1 MKCMAMIRNRLI
13 TGIFLLAMAAPLFAQ
28 DAEEKNDKIQTMKVA
43 FITEKIMLTPKEA
56 QVFWPVYNEC
66 QEKKDKINLER
77 RTTREYYNQHAATM
91 TDKEAGDILNKL
103 VSLEQQDV
111 NLFVE
116 YNNKYKQLLPVKKV
130 MDLYIA
136 ENQFKAWI
144 ISRLRGTAPVGTG
157 RRK

>member
-1 MKCMAMIRNRLI
+1 MTKNK
-13 TGIFLLAMAAPLFAQ
+13 LLFGLLLLPVISPMFAQ
-28 DAEEKNDKIQTMKVA
+28 EVDERNEKMQALKVA
-43 FITEKIMLTPKEA
+43 FITEKINLNSKEA

-66 QEKKDKINLER
+66 QDKKDKINAQR
-77 RTTREYYNQHAATM
+77 RSTREYYRQNEASLS
-91 TDKEAGDILNKL
+91 DKEIEEILNKL
-103 VSLEQQDV
+103 VGFEQQEI

-144 ISRLRGTAPVGTG
+144 INKLRGTAPLGKA